1 MLQASKELR
10 ECVDAHEQAVIVD
23 DEYKIKELYAL
34 DKDIEYIVDLGAN
47 VGTSAFKFQTFYPKA
62 KILVCEPEPECMKY
76 AKLNTGNK
84 LTYVEKAVIGDDRKE
99 VTFNVCKWAGN
110 GHVDGHF
117 RWDLYA
123 PMGSKK
129 DHEIKVEACT
139 LKDLVDEYNF
149 PRIDLLKIDTE
160 GMESEILRAYKP
172 YLKNVKYIRGE
183 WHGDKEKALIREI
196 LSDTHDVMME
206 SIAKTQGGIFAELKK
221 DLDKPKPLPENVKRG
236 IVITTSAYTK
246 EFLKDCLESLK
257 ETKYPILV
265 LSNGGYIPD
274 IKIDNFK
281 QVSDKEWKVLDFNG
295 KSIDLVINPING
307 WELAG
312 IKAGKDNFDEFVH
325 IMDTTIIKDI
335 SMFDKLFAIDDNVV
349 LTKGNFHYMGK
360 FKSSKLPNLPIVT
373 SKDVAIMLEAHWL
386 KYYREFNP
394 DLPVQSDVFETVHG
408 QNRMRLENDYMI
420 KWKGTFQRQYEDEQK
435 LAF

>member
-1 MLQASKELR
+1 MALKYNEALK
-10 ECVDAHEQAVIVD
+10 ECVEAHEEAVIIQ
-23 DEYKIKELYAL
+23 DEYKIKELFSV
-34 DKDIEYIVDLGAN
+34 DKNVEYIIDLGAN
-47 VGTSAFKFQTFYPKA
+47 VGTASFKFQTFYPNA

-76 AKLNTGNK
+76 AKLNTNNK

-129 DHEIKVEACT
+129 EKEIKVQACT

-183 WHGDKEKALIREI
+183 WHGDKEKSLIREI
-196 LSDTHDVMME
+196 LQDTHDVMLE
-206 SIAKTQGGIFAELKK
+206 SSLETNGGIFADRRK
-221 DLDKPKPLPENVKRG
+221 DLDKPKELKENVKRG
-236 IVITTSAYTK
+236 IVVTTSAYTK
-246 EFLKDCLESLK
+246 DFLKDCLESIK
-257 ETKYPILV
+257 NVKYPILI
-265 LSNGGYIPD
+265 LSNGNYTPD
-274 IKIDNFK
+274 L
-281 QVSDKEWKVLDFNG
+281 SYFNREY
-295 KSIDLVINPING
+295 KLVINPING

-312 IKAGKDNFDEFVH
+312 INAGKNEFTEFVH

-335 SMFDKLFAIDDNVV
+335 SMFDKLFEIEGNIA
-349 LTKGNFHYMGK
+349 LTRGHFHYQGK
-360 FKSSKLPNLPIVT
+360 YETAKLPNLPKVD
-373 SKDVAIMLEAHWL
+373 SKEVAIMLEAHWL
-386 KYYREFNP
+386 RFYKEFKP
-394 DLPVQSDVFETVHG
+394 DLPVQSEIFEMKFG

-420 KWKGTFQRQYEDEQK
+420 KWKGTWQRMSEKE
-435 LAF
+435 LLMF

>member
-1 MLQASKELR
+1 MESSPELKECL
-10 ECVDAHEQAVIVD
+10 DAHFEACYLQ

-34 DKDIEYIVDLGAN
+34 DRNLEYIVDLGAN
-47 VGTSAFKFQTFYPKA
+47 LGTASFKFQTFYPNA

-76 AKLNTGNK
+76 AKINTGNK
-84 LTYVEKAVIGDDRKE
+84 LTYVEKAIIGDDRKE

-129 DHEIKVEACT
+129 DHEIKVQACT

-196 LSDTHDVMME
+196 LSDTHDVMLE
-206 SIAKTQGGIFAELKK
+206 SVADTQGGIFAELKK
-221 DLDKPKPLPENVKRG
+221 DLGQPVVLKENVKRG
-236 IVITTSAYTK
+236 VVITTSSYTSA
-246 EFLKDCLESLK
+246 FLKDCLESIK
-257 ETKYPILV
+257 DIKYPIIV
-265 LSNGGYIPD
+265 LSNGGYQPNILNLYPG
-274 IKIDNFK
+274 IQLK
-281 QVSDKEWKVLDFNG
+281 
-295 KSIDLVINPING
+295 INPING

-312 IKAGKDNFDEFVH
+312 IRAGKDNFDSFVH
-325 IMDTTIIKDI
+325 LMDTTIVKDI
-335 SMFDKLFAIDDNVV
+335 SMFDKLFAFAPDENVV
-349 LTKGNFHYMGK
+349 LTKGHFHYMGK
-360 FKSSKLPNLPIVT
+360 YITSKLPNLPIVT
-373 SKDVAIMLEAHWL
+373 SKEVAIMLEAHWL
-386 KYYREFNP
+386 KYYREFIP
-394 DLPVQSDVFETVHG
+394 DLPVQSDTWEVVHG
-408 QNRMRLENDYMI
+408 QRRMRLENEFMV
-420 KWKGTFQRQYEDEQK
+420 KWKGKVQIMTEEELKMF
-435 LAF
+435 